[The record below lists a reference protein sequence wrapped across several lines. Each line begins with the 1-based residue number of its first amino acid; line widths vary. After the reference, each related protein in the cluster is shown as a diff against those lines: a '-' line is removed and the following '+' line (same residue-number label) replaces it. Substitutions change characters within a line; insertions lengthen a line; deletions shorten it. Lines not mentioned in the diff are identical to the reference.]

1 MRASAAPRL
10 LLDRLGLAASTVCL
24 VHCLALPFV
33 LTGLSAWGLGAAHEA
48 FHVGVA
54 LVTVPLALLAA
65 RPGYREHRNA
75 TVPALLGA
83 GALAF
88 LAGVAFHDG
97 LSEAVVLGL
106 SVLGS
111 GLLLA
116 GHLLNFRL
124 RRRCEAHAFPHH
136 EAHHH

>member
-1 MRASAAPRL
+1 MRTLAPSRL
-10 LLDRLGLAASTVCL
+10 LLDRLGLAASAVCL

-48 FHVGVA
+48 FHVAVA

-65 RPGYREHRNA
+65 RPGYREHRDA
-75 TVPALLGA
+75 RVPALLAA

-88 LAGVAFHDG
+88 LAGVAFHDALAEG
-97 LSEAVVLGL
+97 AVLGL

-111 GLLLA
+111 VLLLA

-124 RRRCEAHAFPHH
+124 RRRCATHAFPHH